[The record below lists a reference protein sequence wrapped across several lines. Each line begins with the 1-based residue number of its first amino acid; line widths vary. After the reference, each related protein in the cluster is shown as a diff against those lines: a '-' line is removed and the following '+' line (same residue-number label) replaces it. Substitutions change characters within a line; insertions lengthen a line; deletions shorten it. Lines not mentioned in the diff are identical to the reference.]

1 MKLIK
6 PHFQNPKI
14 TGAIIHK
21 IDGSKLTF
29 QWSDKDGNPLGSILS
44 EDLTRFITIPIYDDN
59 GEMIVDPNA
68 KTEIDEKNIAQVI
81 DRWLAFV
88 KRKQETRKPEQTLD
102 SKMYAVFKD
111 LPVQVRASFAPAW
124 VVVNSAV
131 KLHDF
136 ALARLTIESV
146 KVPPELQPLKD
157 QLLAMLP
164 K

>member
-1 MKLIK
+1 M
-6 PHFQNPKI
+6 FV
-14 TGAIIHK
+14 TIH
-21 IDGSKLTF
+21 D
-29 QWSDKDGNPLGSILS
+29 
-44 EDLTRFITIPIYDDN
+44 YDEN
-59 GEMIVDPNA
+59 GEKIVDPKA
-68 KTEIDEKNIAQVI
+68 KTDLDEKNIAQVI

-111 LPVQVRASFAPAW
+111 LPVQVRAAFAPAW
-124 VVVNSAV
+124 VIVNSAV

-146 KVPPELQPLKD
+146 KVPPELQPLKE